1 MTDINE
7 NLATEIEKG
16 ECNEKAEA
24 NIKVSVIIPIYNAY
38 DFLRTAMD
46 SVLSQTL
53 SEIEVI
59 CIDDGSTDNSLEI
72 LKEYQGKDDRIR
84 IVTETNAG
92 PALARNNGV
101 RRSRGEYIAFLDADD
116 FYHPEFLES
125 LYMLAKRDVLDIA
138 ISQYDI
144 YNTRK
149 ARFEPSGGADHSDI
163 FTPGKVTSRSESPDI
178 ILASTTGSAWNKIFR
193 RSFIEDN
200 GLAFLQEVR
209 MYEDVYFVVNAMALA
224 ERVGKVHKILM
235 HHRIHSEQSRAKLF
249 SRYYSQVPVVYL
261 KIKEFL
267 MAHGMFAPLFLSYLN
282 LSASRCYKIFNILS
296 GDAKEHFWNMLHEE
310 YAELLGWQGK
320 DASDFESV
328 EVCEF
333 AVYVQLYNYTEYK
346 RRKSRGKK
354 FSASR
359 VKQDVELAKKKKR
372 FRRFISKIFGR
383 KK

>member
-1 MTDINE
+1 METSAD
-7 NLATEIEKG
+7 
-16 ECNEKAEA
+16 
-24 NIKVSVIIPIYNAY
+24 IKVSVIVPIYNAA
-38 DFLRTAMD
+38 DFLRPALD
-46 SVLSQTL
+46 SVIVQTL
-53 SEIEVI
+53 REIEII
-59 CIDDGSTDNSLEI
+59 CIDDGSTDKSLEI
-72 LKEYQGKDDRIR
+72 LKEYQEKDERVR

-92 PALARNNGV
+92 PALARNNGI
-101 RRSRGEYIAFLDADD
+101 RRARGEYLAFLDADD

-125 LYMLAKRDVLDIA
+125 LYNLARRDVLDIA

-149 ARFEPSGGADHSDI
+149 SRFEASAGADHSDI
-163 FTPGKVTSRSESPDI
+163 FTPGKVTSKSEYPDI
-178 ILASTTGSAWNKIFR
+178 ILASTTGAAWNKLFR
-193 RSFIEDN
+193 RSFIEDK
-200 GLAFLQEVR
+200 GLTFLQEVR
-209 MYEDVYFVVNAMALA
+209 MYEDVYFVVNAMSLA

-235 HHRIHSEQSRAKLF
+235 HHRIHSEQSRVKHF
-249 SRYYSQVPVVYL
+249 SKYYAQVPVVYL

-296 GDAKEHFWNMLHEE
+296 SDAKEHFWNMLHEE

-359 VKQDVELAKKKKR
+359 VKQDVQLAKKKKR
-372 FRRFISKIFGR
+372 FRRFFGKIFGR
-383 KK
+383 KDKK